1 MPEWTPK
8 QRAAIQARNR
18 SILVS
23 AAAGSGKTT
32 VLIERIMALLREGV
46 GIEHMLVV
54 TFTRAAASEMR
65 ERLQRV
71 LTEEAR
77 SNKALKA
84 QRDRLGTILWTLAQ
98 VVTDLNTML
107 SPFLPHSANQ
117 VNLVMGGSGGVAP
130 MPRIEE
136 VTDLDVTNE
145 DGSPRTYPIITGD
158 YVGYPTWE
166 RHPVL
171 VGREV
176 HQPHP
181 VFTKLDDS
189 IVEEELGRAGA

>member
-84 QRDRLGTILWTLAQ
+84 QRQKT
-98 VVTDLNTML
+98 
-107 SPFLPHSANQ
+107 
-117 VNLVMGGSGGVAP
+117 
-130 MPRIEE
+130 
-136 VTDLDVTNE
+136 
-145 DGSPRTYPIITGD
+145 
-158 YVGYPTWE
+158 
-166 RHPVL
+166 
-171 VGREV
+171 
-176 HQPHP
+176 
-181 VFTKLDDS
+181 
-189 IVEEELGRAGA
+189 